1 MSSSSPKPTRS
12 QQREE
17 AREQAKK
24 LREQNKRKEIRS
36 KLLIQVSVVAV
47 ALAIVGGTVGAIVGA
62 AQNDG
67 GSTAS
72 PDSAPANMT
81 FDNGIKIG
89 TGLRAF
95 TETTTPTPSDG
106 GEVPEI
112 SVWVDYQCPF
122 CQFFDLANTAQIRS
136 LVDTGA
142 ATLTIHPISFLDRAS
157 LNQYSS
163 RAANAAACVANFEPD
178 SYFDMHTILMEQQ
191 SPEGGD
197 GHSNETL
204 YEFANLAGAGTPEV
218 EQCIRD
224 KSFGE
229 WLEQTTADVLSS
241 PRPGSG
247 VSVTSTPTVLVNG
260 QQYAGNPQDSAAF
273 LAFFQTVTAE

>member
-24 LREQNKRKEIRS
+24 LREQNKRKDFRT

-47 ALAIVGGTVGAIVGA
+47 AVAIVGGTAGVIVGA
-62 AQNDG
+62 AQNAG
-67 GSTAS
+67 ENTIS
-72 PDSAPANMT
+72 PDGAPANMA

-95 TETTTPTPSDG
+95 TETTTPTPSEG
-106 GEVPEI
+106 TEIPEI

-163 RAANAAACVANFEPD
+163 RAANAAACVASFEPD
-178 SYFDMHTILMEQQ
+178 SFFDMHTILMEQPT
-191 SPEGGD
+191 PEGGD
-197 GHSNETL
+197 GHSDEVL
-204 YEFANLAGAGTPEV
+204 FEFASLAGAGAAEV
-218 EQCIRD
+218 QSCITS
-224 KSFGE
+224 KAFGE
-229 WLEQTTADVLSS
+229 WIEQTTANVLST

-247 VSVTSTPTVLVNG
+247 ISVTSTPTVLVNG
-260 QQYAGNPQDSAAF
+260 QQYPGEPSDSAAF
-273 LAFFQTVTAE
+273 LAFFQLVTAQ

>member
-1 MSSSSPKPTRS
+1 MSNSSPKPSRS
-12 QQREE
+12 QQREQ

-24 LREQNKRKEIRS
+24 LREQNKRKETRS

-47 ALAIVGGTVGAIVGA
+47 AVAIVGGTVAAIMSA
-62 AQNDG
+62 AQDAGEN
-67 GSTAS
+67 TAS
-72 PDSAPANMT
+72 PDTAPANMT

-95 TETTTPTPSDG
+95 TDTVTPTPSEG
-106 GEVPEI
+106 TEIPEI

-122 CQFFDLANTAQIRS
+122 CQYFDLANTAQIRS

-142 ATLTIHPISFLDRAS
+142 ATLTIHPISFLDAAS

-191 SPEGGD
+191 SAEGGD
-197 GHSNETL
+197 GHSDATL
-204 YEFANLAGAGTPEV
+204 FEFANLAGAGTTEV
-218 EQCIRD
+218 ESCIND

-229 WLEQTTADVLSS
+229 WIEQTTQNVLSS

-247 VSVTSTPTVLVNG
+247 ISVTSTPTVLVNG
-260 QQYAGNPQDSAAF
+260 QQYPGDPKDSAAF
-273 LAFFQTVTAE
+273 LAFFQLVTAQ